1 MKTSKIIILA
11 LALALTSCCG
21 PTPRAYYLYIS
32 ADSCIYVQDDLGDLI
47 TQVGALSE
55 WDDPE
60 SIQEVL
66 ETQVG
71 WPTPMAASQAYFTL
85 QED

>member
-1 MKTSKIIILA
+1 MLA
-11 LALALTSCCG
+11 MALALTSCTLE
-21 PTPRAYYLYIS
+21 PTPKAYYLYAS
-32 ADSCIYVQDDLGDLI
+32 PTDSCIYVINDLGDLV

-60 SIQEVL
+60 SIVEVL

-71 WPTPMAASQAYFTL
+71 WPTALDASQAYFTL